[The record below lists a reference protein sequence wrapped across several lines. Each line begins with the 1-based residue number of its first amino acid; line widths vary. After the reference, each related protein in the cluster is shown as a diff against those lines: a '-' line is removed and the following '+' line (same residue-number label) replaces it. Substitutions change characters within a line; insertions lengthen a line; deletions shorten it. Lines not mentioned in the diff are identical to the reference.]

1 VISKWQ
7 LRRAT
12 PEALQRLALFLKL
25 HNTDTMSHEQLVGLV
40 HWRLTRADKK
50 ARGMGTGYYG

>member
-1 VISKWQ
+1 
-7 LRRAT
+7 
-12 PEALQRLALFLKL
+12 LKL